1 MEENIHK
8 VSFSAILIKTERITG
23 RSGSPSA
30 FIISETS
37 EQVSIKFCI
46 ATLHWKLQERF
57 RFWFVSVGLKPDIEL
72 KRFPG

>member
-1 MEENIHK
+1 MLLMSSGRTVHCGMEENIHK

-46 ATLHWKLQERF
+46 ATLH
-57 RFWFVSVGLKPDIEL
+57 
-72 KRFPG
+72 